1 MTGIQKY
8 KALLKKFQNQ
18 ILLTQTS
25 VVLLVFGYE
34 TQGTD

>member
-1 MTGIQKY
+1 MTGIQKS

-18 ILLTQTS
+18 VLLTQTF

-34 TQGTD
+34 TQDMD